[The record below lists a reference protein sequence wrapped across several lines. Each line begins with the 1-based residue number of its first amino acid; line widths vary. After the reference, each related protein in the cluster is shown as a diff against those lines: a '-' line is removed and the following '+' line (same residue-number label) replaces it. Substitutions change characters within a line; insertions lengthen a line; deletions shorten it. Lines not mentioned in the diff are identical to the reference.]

1 VSSIYKTNLN
11 GRKIYRKE
19 SGAKKYFFGTV
30 IADYDFETAFIKTIF
45 GNSTPGNILIMT
57 NDPNAGWPARLSP
70 NCMSLLSE
78 KKIPFN
84 ELSGLWYLPKALI
97 ENGDYALKE
106 RMVIDNE

>member
-1 VSSIYKTNLN
+1 MSSIYKINLC

-19 SGAKKYFFGTV
+19 NRAKKYFFGTV
-30 IADYDFETAFIKTIF
+30 IADYDFETAFIKA
-45 GNSTPGNILIMT
+45 GDSAPGNILIMT

-70 NCMSLLSE
+70 NCMTLLSE

-84 ELSGLWYLPKALI
+84 EMSGLWYLPKALI